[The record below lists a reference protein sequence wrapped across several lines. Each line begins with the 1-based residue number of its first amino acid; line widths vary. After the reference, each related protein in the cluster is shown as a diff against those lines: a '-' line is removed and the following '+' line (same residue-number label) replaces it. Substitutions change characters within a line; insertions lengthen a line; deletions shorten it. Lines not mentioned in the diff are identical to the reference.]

1 MDYEYHQRR
10 LKHMQKCYKG
20 CLFSLVGVALL
31 LIVLLLTGCR
41 TYKQTEETVDTVR
54 TEYIEKI
61 VEVPVVVTVE
71 VPAEAKERET
81 RDSTSFLETSFAQST
96 AEMKWKDGVP
106 YLFHT
111 LENKPQ
117 KIEKEA
123 KVPVK
128 EKTKTVYR
136 TRCVTRTLYKTKD
149 LAWYQKLLIMLGGL
163 AIIMLIVTVVIL
175 RYRHKKCYALRE

>member
-41 TYKQTEETVDTVR
+41 TYKQTENKETVDSVR

-123 KVPVK
+123 KVQVK

-136 TRCVTRTLYKTKD
+136 TRYVTRTIYKTRD

-163 AIIMLIVTVVIL
+163 AIIILIVTVVIIK
-175 RYRHKKCYALRE
+175 YRHRRF